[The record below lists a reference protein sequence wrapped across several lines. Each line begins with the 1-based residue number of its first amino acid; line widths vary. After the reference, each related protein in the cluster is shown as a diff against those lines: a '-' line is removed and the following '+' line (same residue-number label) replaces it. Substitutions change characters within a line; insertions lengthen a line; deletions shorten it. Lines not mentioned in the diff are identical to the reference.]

1 MQYIPIKT
9 RVMQPPKDD
18 LFEVLDESPL
28 EIQKG
33 DLILITS
40 KVVAIHQG
48 RCVPAED
55 ADKAELI
62 KQEADYMIE
71 MDAFDSPFP
80 PLTITNFTIL
90 GAAGIDA
97 SNADGHYVLLP
108 KRPFDIAEDIW
119 NHLKQICNHEEFG
132 VIITD
137 SRSQPM
143 RYGATGVSLA
153 WWGFHPIE
161 SHKAKTDLF
170 GRPIRFS
177 VTNIV
182 DAVAAGSSA
191 VSGETNES
199 TPIVIARDVPNLQ
212 FVNRDTRHEVFK
224 SEKEDLFY
232 PLLKPFYESKKGK

>member
-9 RVMQPPKDD
+9 KVMKPPQDD
-18 LFEVLDESPL
+18 LFLVLDESVT
-28 EIQKG
+28 EVNKG

-40 KVVAIHQG
+40 KVVSIHQG
-48 RCVPAED
+48 RCVPVEGT
-55 ADKAELI
+55 DKAELI

-71 MDAFDSPFP
+71 ADAFDSPFP

-97 SNADGHYVLLP
+97 SNADNHYVLLP

-119 NHLKQICNHEEFG
+119 NHLKNRCGHEAFG

-143 RYGATGVSLA
+143 RYGATGVALS

-182 DAVAAGSSA
+182 DAVSSGASA
-191 VSGETNES
+191 VCGETNES
-199 TPIVIARDVPNLQ
+199 TPIVIARDVPNVK

-232 PLLKPFYESKKGK
+232 PLLKPFYDKD